1 MNDAFLKAFHAL
13 PFGTFTG
20 QADGRRYQVTRRT
33 YAKGR
38 SHELVAHELGGADYI
53 SMNLYDLQSGARL
66 KPCEMPEAK
75 VVDFVLALDPDM
87 A

>member
-13 PFGTFTG
+13 PLGAFTG
-20 QADGRRYQVTRRT
+20 QAHGRRYQVTRRT
-33 YAKGR
+33 YAGGR
-38 SHELVAHELGGADYI
+38 SHELVARELGGADYI
-53 SMNLYDLQSGARL
+53 SMNLYDLQTGARL

-75 VVDFVLALDPDM
+75 VVDFVLALTPDM

>member
-1 MNDAFLKAFHAL
+1 MNDAFLKAFRAL
-13 PFGTFTG
+13 PLGAFTG
-20 QADGRRYQVTRRT
+20 QAHGRRYQVTRRT

-38 SHELVAHELGGADYI
+38 SHELVARELGGADYI

-75 VVDFVLALDPDM
+75 AGAFVLALVPEK